1 MLMIDLVLN
10 LDSLF
15 LKDGETVDDL
25 VEYLKKKYEFGYEPI
40 YEVTYE
46 EIIDD

>member
-1 MLMIDLVLN
+1 MLMMDLILN

-15 LKDGETVDDL
+15 LKDDETVDDL
-25 VEYLKKKYEFGYEPI
+25 IEYLKKKYEFGYEPT

>member
-25 VEYLKKKYEFGYEPI
+25 VKYLKKKYEFGYEPT